1 MMRSAHKHRSRFY
14 HLITNL
20 HVADESKLARMD
32 CWGIVLAGLLAVL
45 VTETV
50 RLLLAVN

>member
-1 MMRSAHKHRSRFY
+1 MRSAHKHRSRFC

-20 HVADESKLARMD
+20 HVADENKLALTD
-32 CWGIVLAGLLAVL
+32 CWGVVLAGLLAAL
-45 VTETV
+45 VAETV